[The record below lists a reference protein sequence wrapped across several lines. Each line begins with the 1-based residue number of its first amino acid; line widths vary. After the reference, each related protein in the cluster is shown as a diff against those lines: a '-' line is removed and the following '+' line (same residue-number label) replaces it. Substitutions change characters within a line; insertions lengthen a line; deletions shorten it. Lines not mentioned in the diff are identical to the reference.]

1 MNELE
6 KIVTDVSEKLGVRLG
21 FREESSAE
29 KNEACSSG
37 PRSDGK
43 HTYFRFSFAGE
54 TYTGVLD
61 GASKAEKNYAALLP
75 AYLASFA
82 EKNAVSQG
90 EYLKKMLLGEY
101 SQTDAYKYAVKFG
114 VKEIPCFVLAI
125 RFTKAYPETEALLK
139 QYADAKEDCVVKF
152 DDKNFAFVKAAE
164 PSEE

>member
-6 KIVTDVSEKLGVRLG
+6 KIVADVSEKLGVRLG

-90 EYLKKMLLGEY
+90 EYLKKMLL
-101 SQTDAYKYAVKFG
+101 S
-114 VKEIPCFVLAI
+114 
-125 RFTKAYPETEALLK
+125 
-139 QYADAKEDCVVKF
+139 
-152 DDKNFAFVKAAE
+152 
-164 PSEE
+164 